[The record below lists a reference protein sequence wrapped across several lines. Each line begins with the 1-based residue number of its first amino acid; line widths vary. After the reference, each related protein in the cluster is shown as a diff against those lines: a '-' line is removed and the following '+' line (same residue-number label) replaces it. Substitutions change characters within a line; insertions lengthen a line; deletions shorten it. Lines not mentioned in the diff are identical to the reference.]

1 MDIVTLLVQLAS
13 GALGGN
19 VAGALLKNISLGTL
33 GNSLAGI
40 IGGGLGGQ
48 ILGSL
53 LHLPL
58 ATGGAALD
66 PMAIL
71 GQVASGGAGGGVL
84 MAVIGILR
92 SLMAKS

>member
-1 MDIVTLLVQLAS
+1 MDIVTLLIQLAS

-19 VAGALLKNISLGTL
+19 LAGAILKNISLGTL

-53 LHLPL
+53 LNLPM
-58 ATGGAALD
+58 ATDAAAGLD
-66 PMAIL
+66 PMAIIS
-71 GQVASGGAGGGVL
+71 QIASGGVGGGVL
-84 MAVIGILR
+84 MAIIGLIR
-92 SLMAKS
+92 SMMAR